1 MVGALGGLAA
11 CSAGDSSSPTP
22 TTSSTASSSGTGTP
36 SATARSTPATA
47 PTKADWQQLSRSVRG
62 TLVLPSDPTYDQVRL
77 LENPRYDG
85 QRPLAVLSVQSA

>member
-11 CSAGDSSSPTP
+11 CSAGDSAPPTP
-22 TTSSTASSSGTGTP
+22 TTSATPSGTGTP
-36 SATARSTPATA
+36 SATATPTAATA
-47 PTKADWQQLSRSVRG
+47 PTKADWQQLGRSVRG

>member
-1 MVGALGGLAA
+1 MV
-11 CSAGDSSSPTP
+11 
-22 TTSSTASSSGTGTP
+22 
-36 SATARSTPATA
+36 
-47 PTKADWQQLSRSVRG
+47 RSVRG